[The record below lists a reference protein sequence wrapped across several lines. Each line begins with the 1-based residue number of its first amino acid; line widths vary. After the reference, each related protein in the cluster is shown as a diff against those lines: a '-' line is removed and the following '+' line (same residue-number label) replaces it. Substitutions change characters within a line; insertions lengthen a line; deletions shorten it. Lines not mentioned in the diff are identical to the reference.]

1 MARIPVDPEE
11 TLRLIEQFDRTPFQE
26 ALADHLGCQ
35 PTPQAL
41 QAFANK
47 YPDRYWQATTMLWG
61 LAGGREAPVV
71 SISIQA
77 RLNLMS
83 DAEVAK
89 QLAELNRKL
98 LQFDQ
103 RFIPAQATGERE
115 VNPHESPQPIDSSD
129 VVSLPRSDIMSHDV

>member
-41 QAFANK
+41 QAFADK
-47 YPDRYWQATTMLWG
+47 YPDRYWQATVMLTRMVG
-61 LAGGREAPVV
+61 YSEAPVV
-71 SISIQA
+71 QVSIQA

-83 DAEVAK
+83 DAQVAK
-89 QLAELNRKL
+89 ALAEINRQL
-98 LQFDQ
+98 TGIDQ
-103 RFIPAQATGERE
+103 RSIPAPAQVE
-115 VNPHESPQPIDSSD
+115 H
-129 VVSLPRSDIMSHDV
+129 